1 MSTPEANEARE
12 AMHAEL
18 TRLRAEV
25 ETLTDSNAAKA
36 DRLDRLGE
44 TVVKMRAEVETLA
57 DNAAIEIKRMR
68 TENAWMRTENAWL
81 EDEAEALR
89 ADAERYRYLR
99 SRQAIEVLTGRGPSA
114 GVWCDMENEMG
125 TLVLATGDDL
135 DAEVDA
141 ARATLKEKTNG

>member
-1 MSTPEANEARE
+1 
-12 AMHAEL
+12 MHAEL

-68 TENAWMRTENAWL
+68 TENAWL

-125 TLVLATGDDL
+125 TLVLVTGDDL